1 MKIALLGKKGGTGKS
16 SICLLLHEA
25 LRQTGQTVAV
35 RDYDSQGTATK
46 ALARFGGTRAQD
58 GQAYDQ
64 LLIDTP
70 PSLTFKA
77 AEAPAAI
84 AAAAAHE
91 ANVILIPTS
100 PSPADIW
107 EADETARFARTK
119 NGSAAIRIV
128 LNRVRAGTLLSGAVE
143 ETLKG
148 TAEPVLPVGLADRQS
163 YQHALLKGWAAL
175 DPKAVTEVLQF
186 TVAVTSLIRL

>member
-35 RDYDSQGTATK
+35 RDYDAQGTATK
-46 ALARFGGTRAQD
+46 ALQRFGGTRAQD

-84 AAAAAHE
+84 AAAAARE

-119 NGSAAIRIV
+119 NSSAAIRIV
-128 LNRVRAGTLLSGAVE
+128 LNRVRAGTLLTGAIE

-148 TAEPVLPVGLADRQS
+148 TAEPVLQVGLADRQS